1 MRKLI
6 ALLSVMLLVAVSY
19 AQVGA
24 VKTLA
29 IDTLDNT
36 NPRTSDIII
45 ASGAYSSL
53 AMTALCTQLGG
64 TSDGTLTLSGS
75 VDGISYKQITSA
87 AGIAKFYTADTHTI
101 TSGSVWGVVIHN
113 APWKYYKVIGT
124 GTASDTTLVTIKY
137 IFK

>member
-1 MRKLI
+1 MKKL
-6 ALLSVMLLVAVSY
+6 ALILFALSLCIVSF

-36 NPRTSDIII
+36 DAKTSDVII
-45 ASGAYSSL
+45 ASGQYSSL
-53 AMTALCTQLGG
+53 AITALCTQLGG
-64 TSDGTLTLSGS
+64 TSDGTLTLQGS
-75 VDGISYKQITSA
+75 VDGTSYKQITSA
-87 AGIAKFYTADTHTI
+87 DGLAKFYTADTHTI
-101 TSGSVWGVVIHN
+101 TNGSVWAAIIIR

-124 GTASDTTLVTIKY
+124 GTANDTTLVTIKY